1 VRTFVVG
8 AGGLSQVPEA
18 RAACLA
24 ALERGALIVYPTDT
38 LYALGGLALREGV
51 AERVVAAKGREEG
64 KALPV
69 VAADWTQV
77 LALAPLSTKLAQR
90 LAERFWPGPLSLVVN
105 AGPNVPS
112 AVRGG
117 GLTVAVRVPASPLAR
132 ELCALAGPLVAT
144 SANRSGQ
151 PAALTCR
158 AAAMAIADSV
168 AVAIDG
174 GDARETRPSTLV
186 DVSGAAPRLLRE
198 GAISWSDVLDTLT
211 EAEVR

>member
-1 VRTFVVG
+1 LKTFTVG
-8 AGGLSQVPEA
+8 EGGLSQTPEA

-24 ALERGALIVYPTDT
+24 ALERGALIVFPTDT

-51 AERVVAAKGREEG
+51 AERVVDAKGREEG

-69 VAADWTQV
+69 VAADWLQV
-77 LALAPLSTKLAQR
+77 LALAPLSTELAQR

-117 GLTVAVRVPASPLAR
+117 GPTIAVRVPASPLAR

-158 AAAMAIADSV
+158 DAVRSIADSV

-174 GDARETRPSTLV
+174 GGAKETRPSTLV
-186 DVSGAAPRLLRE
+186 DASGRAARLLRE
-198 GAISWSDVLDTLT
+198 GAIPWSDVLSALS
-211 EAEVR
+211 EAEMR

>member
-8 AGGLSQVPEA
+8 ARGLGQVPKA
-18 RAACLA
+18 RAACRA
-24 ALERGALIVYPTDT
+24 ALERGALIVFPTDT
-38 LYALGGLALREGV
+38 LYALGGVALREGV
-51 AERVVAAKGREEG
+51 GERIVAAKGREEG

-69 VAADWTQV
+69 VAADWKQV
-77 LALAPLSTKLAQR
+77 LSLTPFSTTLARR
-90 LAERFWPGPLSLVVN
+90 LAERFWPGPLSLVLN

-112 AVRGG
+112 TVRGG
-117 GLTVAVRVPASPLAR
+117 GPSIAVRVPASPLAR

-144 SANRSGQ
+144 SANRSGE

-158 AAAMAIADSV
+158 DAVTSIADFV

-174 GDARETRPSTLV
+174 GGAKETRPSTLV
-186 DVSGAAPRLLRE
+186 DVSGGAPMLLRE
-198 GAISWSDVLDTLT
+198 GAIPWSDVLGALA